1 MADYKIHESKGY
13 FGRLEGVVN
22 SALFGCEIP
31 FLTSKSSGEEY
42 ARRCAGYFESLT
54 LENET
59 LKAVLDAA
67 AEYLTDFLDENGDS
81 FDYEKS
87 SYEEMTAGSIIRL
100 CEPVQLNFEQH
111 DLLSEED
118 SPIAFALKLRLKELP
133 DEIFEIAMRED
144 TPVYAGEYRGVSP
157 WNDKLLKK
165 KWNYV
170 G

>member
-59 LKAVLDAA
+59 FKAVLDAA

-81 FDYEKS
+81 FEFNNSNYEQIS
-87 SYEEMTAGSIIRL
+87 AGSIVML
-100 CEPVQLNFEQH
+100 CTPEQLNFEQH

-118 SPIAFALKLRLKELP
+118 SSIAFALKLRLKELP

>member
-1 MADYKIHESKGY
+1 MADYEIHESKGY
-13 FGRLEGVVN
+13 FGRLEGVVS
-22 SALFGCEIP
+22 SALFGCRVS
-31 FLTSKSSGEEY
+31 FLTSKGSGELF
-42 ARRCAGYFESLT
+42 ARRCAAYFESLS
-54 LENET
+54 LENDT

-81 FDYEKS
+81 FEYEKS
-87 SYEEMTAGSIIRL
+87 RYEEITAESIVRL
-100 CEPVQLNFEQH
+100 CVPVQLFFEQH

-118 SPIAFALKLRLKELP
+118 SPIAFSLKLRLKELP

-144 TPVYAGEYRGVSP
+144 TPIYAGEYRGVSP

-165 KWNYV
+165 KWNYI